1 MFPNI
6 TRQGLNIA
14 KIINGLNKT
23 VNIAN
28 QVIPLYIKAKPLITN
43 ATSKIDTLK
52 TFLAPPPSPKQTTKK
67 EEKITS
73 SSNNPIFFL

>member
-6 TRQGLNIA
+6 TKQGLNIA

-52 TFLAPPPSPKQTTKK
+52 TLLAPPPKPKQTIKK

>member
-23 VNIAN
+23 INIAN

-52 TFLAPPPSPKQTTKK
+52 TLLAQIPSPKPTIKK
-67 EEKITS
+67 EEKIVS

>member
-52 TFLAPPPSPKQTTKK
+52 TLLTPIPSPKPTIKK

>member
-6 TRQGLNIA
+6 TKQGLNIA

-23 VNIAN
+23 INIAN

-52 TFLAPPPSPKQTTKK
+52 TLLAPIPSSKPTIKK
-67 EEKITS
+67 EEKIVS

>member
-6 TRQGLNIA
+6 TKQGLNIA

-23 VNIAN
+23 INIAN

-52 TFLAPPPSPKQTTKK
+52 TLLAPMPSPKPTIKK
-67 EEKITS
+67 EEKIVS